1 MRLLCFGHGSRTVA
15 VRLFSQLTE
24 TRGEIS
30 EFNCG
35 SIDPV
40 LWNHDG
46 AERNTLIMICCIIGF
61 VLITKFLYGVDIVRD
76 VLHLSKPQKSFYD
89 TREYCELDEYRD

>member
-1 MRLLCFGHGSRTVA
+1 
-15 VRLFSQLTE
+15 
-24 TRGEIS
+24 
-30 EFNCG
+30 
-35 SIDPV
+35 
-40 LWNHDG
+40 
-46 AERNTLIMICCIIGF
+46 MICCIIGF